1 MASSSLPSTNNGQ
14 NGQNGHHGAGPTP
27 WPAQGQLY
35 DEGYR
40 PEGSGI
46 SQLREK
52 IGLLWAHKWII
63 LGVFVLVVA
72 AAGIYTYS
80 LPNQYRTSS
89 LLLIKPDSPSTLVS
103 TRGRMVPGLA
113 GNRSLSNQLFVL
125 RQSRELAQRVADRM
139 VEMYPDGDGPA
150 IMYAGETRQP
160 LNADQ
165 LAGRLMGRVR
175 ASAGGEEIDAIRLTS
190 TSTDPQEAA
199 LLVNLFS
206 EEYVEFSRDRS
217 RQSVQATYDFLE
229 EQSESLRADME
240 DAEQNLVDFMQRE
253 EAVALDQETSNT
265 ITRITQ
271 LESGRAQL
279 RIELEMTRARFQAQ
293 QDNLESIEPQLA
305 ERLASNIDSELARV
319 QEERVRLQQQFDDAL
334 EQNPDLTPN
343 ANGTALEREL
353 ARTQARIDRLDAR
366 AQDIATQYVDQALAA
381 GGAGPGEDSER
392 GVGYVA
398 EQREQLVQQRIQI
411 SGMEARLDN
420 IEEQL
425 TENRTRLQELPAQSL
440 ELAQLQRERRSAE
453 QVYSFVR
460 QQMQETRM
468 TLESEIGN
476 AEVVRFAG
484 VPSTPFAPTPRENM
498 ILAALLGLALGAGFV
513 IMLDLLDTRVRQ
525 PDDIR
530 DTGEHLMGVVPSM
543 ESIIQRDFD
552 GARHI
557 TIDGQKVPT
566 TLPMLVSPMSAV
578 AESYRRLRTNLRFAR
593 PDDEV
598 NTLAVTSASKG
609 EGKTTT
615 AANLAL
621 ALASAG
627 QRTLLIDAD
636 LRRPRLH
643 TLFDG
648 ASGPPLV
655 DVLYDGVDDPEALAT
670 SVDHLYMMPGGEK
683 IPNPSELL
691 GSKRMQGLL
700 NDMEQEFDY
709 VLIDTAPVLLFSD
722 ALALS
727 PFCKGVIMVA
737 SAGNTDHRALEHAVH
752 QMHEVDAPLLGCVL
766 NNYEAD
772 DNSQYAYRYDNYGY
786 AQSMKRLDEYYA
798 SDPASSKS
806 RLQQWLGR

>member
-1 MASSSLPSTNNGQ
+1 MASPSLPPNGQ
-14 NGQNGHHGAGPTP
+14 NGRHDAAPTP

-35 DEGYR
+35 DEVYH
-40 PEGSGI
+40 PEGNGV
-46 SQLREK
+46 SQLREMA
-52 IGLLWAHKWII
+52 GLLWAHKWII
-63 LGVFVLVVA
+63 LGVFVVVMA
-72 AAGIYTYS
+72 AAGVYTYT
-80 LPNQYRTSS
+80 LPNQYQTSS

-139 VEMYPDGDGPA
+139 DEMYPEGEGPP
-150 IMYAGETRQP
+150 IMYTAETQERLSAQ
-160 LNADQ
+160 Q
-165 LAGRLMGRVR
+165 LAGRLMGRVQ
-175 ASAGGEEIDAIRLTS
+175 ASPGGEEIDAIRLS
-190 TSTDPQEAA
+190 ATSTDPQEAA

-217 RQSVQATYDFLE
+217 RQSVQATYDFLK
-229 EQSESLRADME
+229 EQSESLRVDME
-240 DAEQNLVDFMQRE
+240 EAEQNLVDFMQRE
-253 EAVALDQETSNT
+253 EAVALDEETSST
-265 ITRITQ
+265 VSRITS
-271 LESGRAQL
+271 LESERAQL
-279 RIELEMTRARFQAQ
+279 RIELEMTRARFNAQ
-293 QDNLESIEPQLA
+293 QDNIESIEPQLA

-319 QEERVRLQQQFDDAL
+319 QEERAELKQQLDQAL
-334 EQNPDLTPN
+334 ERNSNLSPNP
-343 ANGTALEREL
+343 NGNALEREL
-353 ARTQARIDRLDAR
+353 ARTQERIDRLDTQ
-366 AQDIATQYVDQALAA
+366 AQDIAARYVDQALAA

-411 SGMEARLDN
+411 SGMEARLSN
-420 IEEQL
+420 IDEQL
-425 TENRTRLQELPAQSL
+425 AENRTRLQELPAQSL

-484 VPSTPFAPTPRENM
+484 VPSVPFAPTPRQNM
-498 ILAALLGLALGAGFV
+498 TLAALLGLVLGGGFV
-513 IMLDLLDTRVRQ
+513 IIRDLLDTRVRQ
-525 PDDIR
+525 PDDVR
-530 DTGEHLMGVVPSM
+530 ATGEHLIGVVPSM
-543 ESIIQRDFD
+543 DAIIQRDFD
-552 GARHI
+552 GERHI
-557 TIDGQKVPT
+557 EIDGQKVPT

-598 NTLAVTSASKG
+598 RTLAVTSASKG

-615 AANLAL
+615 VANLAL

-648 ASGPPLV
+648 NTSLPLV
-655 DVLYDGVDDPEALAT
+655 DILYDGLPDPEALRT
-670 SVDHLYMMPGGEK
+670 SVDHLYVMSGGEK
-683 IPNPSELL
+683 VPNPAELL
-691 GSKRMQGLL
+691 GSQRMQTLL
-700 NDMEQEFDY
+700 DDMEGEFDY
-709 VLIDTAPVLLFSD
+709 VLVDTAPVLLFSD

-727 PFCKGVIMVA
+727 PFCKGVVMVA
-737 SAGNTDHRALEHAVH
+737 SSGTTDHRALEHAIH

-766 NNYEAD
+766 NNYKAD
-772 DNSQYAYRYDNYGY
+772 DNSRYAYSYDNYGY
-786 AQSMKRLDEYYA
+786 AQSMKRLDDYY
-798 SDPASSKS
+798 SDDNAPSKS

>member
-1 MASSSLPSTNNGQ
+1 MASPSLPPNGQ
-14 NGQNGHHGAGPTP
+14 NGRHDAAPTP

-35 DEGYR
+35 DDVYR
-40 PEGSGI
+40 PEGNGV
-46 SQLREK
+46 SQLREMA
-52 IGLLWAHKWII
+52 GLLWAHKWII
-63 LGVFVLVVA
+63 LGVFVLVMA
-72 AAGIYTYS
+72 AAGVYTYT
-80 LPNQYRTSS
+80 LPNQYQTSS

-103 TRGRMVPGLA
+103 TRGRMVPGLS

-125 RQSRELAQRVADRM
+125 RQSRELAQRVANRM
-139 VEMYPDGDGPA
+139 DDMYPEGEGPP
-150 IMYAGETRQP
+150 IMYTAEPRERLTTQ
-160 LNADQ
+160 Q
-165 LAGRLMGRVR
+165 LAGRLMGRVQ
-175 ASAGGEEIDAIRLTS
+175 ASPGGEEIDAIRLS
-190 TSTDPQEAA
+190 ATSTDPQEAA

-229 EQSESLRADME
+229 EQSESLRVDME
-240 DAEQNLVDFMQRE
+240 EAEQNLVDFMQRE
-253 EAVALDQETSNT
+253 EAVALDEETSST
-265 ITRITQ
+265 VSRITS
-271 LESGRAQL
+271 LESERAQL
-279 RIELEMTRARFQAQ
+279 RIELEMTRARFDAQ
-293 QDNLESIEPQLA
+293 EENVESIEPQLA
-305 ERLASNIDSELARV
+305 ERLASNIDNELARV
-319 QEERVRLQQQFDDAL
+319 QEERAELKQQLDQAL
-334 EQNPDLTPN
+334 ERNPDLSPD
-343 ANGTALEREL
+343 ANGSALEREL
-353 ARTQARIDRLDAR
+353 ARTQERIDRLDTQAE
-366 AQDIATQYVDQALAA
+366 DIATRYVDQALAA

-411 SGMEARLDN
+411 SGMEARLNN

-425 TENRTRLQELPAQSL
+425 EENRTRLQELPAQSL

-484 VPSTPFAPTPRENM
+484 VPSTPFAPTPRQNM
-498 ILAALLGLALGAGFV
+498 TLAALLGLVLGGGFV
-513 IMLDLLDTRVRQ
+513 IIRDLLDTRVRQ
-525 PDDIR
+525 PDDVR
-530 DTGEHLMGVVPSM
+530 ATGEHLMGVVPSM
-543 ESIIQRDFD
+543 DAIIQRDFD
-552 GARHI
+552 GERHI
-557 TIDGQKVPT
+557 TIDGREIPT

-598 NTLAVTSASKG
+598 RTLAVTSASKG

-615 AANLAL
+615 VANLAL

-648 ASGPPLV
+648 NTTLPLV
-655 DVLYDGVDDPEALAT
+655 DILYDGLPDPEALRT
-670 SVDHLYMMPGGEK
+670 SVDQLYVMSGGEK
-683 IPNPSELL
+683 VPNPAELL
-691 GSKRMQGLL
+691 GSQRMQTLL
-700 NDMEQEFDY
+700 SDMEEEFDY
-709 VLIDTAPVLLFSD
+709 VLVDTAPVLLFSD

-727 PFCKGVIMVA
+727 PFCKGVVMVA
-737 SAGNTDHRALEHAVH
+737 SSGNTDHRALEHAIH

-766 NNYEAD
+766 NNYKAD
-772 DNSQYAYRYDNYGY
+772 DNSRYAYSYDNYGY
-786 AQSMKRLDEYYA
+786 AQSMKRLDDYYT
-798 SDPASSKS
+798 DDTTPPKS